1 MLFHF
6 APAIGWMND
15 PNGLIHW
22 NGRHHLFY
30 QHNPASTTFGTMRWG
45 HASSTDLINWQEHSE
60 ALRPGFDGTS
70 YDADGCYSG
79 CAIADDDGG
88 VTLLYTGVAGPM
100 QLPCLARSTQPNLER
115 FEKDAGNPI
124 IEQHP
129 GPETLAFRDHSVRR
143 QADQWHQAIGG
154 KTSDRGGTIFGYTST
169 NLRDWTFD
177 RLVLD
182 ATRCDIPSA
191 IWECPDV
198 FDTDASTVLILSL
211 MADETEPLRDAI
223 PLIWYATGEWVDG
236 QLKPDITGLLDHGD
250 RLYAPQS
257 YWAADG
263 RRIQFGWIRTDLDPA
278 PVGDSIGVMSAPRE
292 LVARED
298 GRLSVTPVR
307 ELQRLRDTPTV
318 VASVPGATHTTVELA
333 APTGAIEIFPR
344 RIAHHCRHD
353 PLGRWSIRP
362 CVPHRPEPTAIRGQR
377 RPGAADPSVRPRHR
391 RGVPRGRGGD
401 LDRPHPGGCHP
412 RRDRPRTLA
421 RPDKDHLLAASTGA
435 AGPRLTGQPAVLGVS
450 PRRTAARARS
460 AAARRR
466 RSAAPRRASPAGR
479 GFHGN
484 RPSLD
489 EPPGPRVADEE
500 RRDDEMQLVG
510 QVGGEELRVHRP
522 AALDHQPP
530 HAAAVEVLADPV
542 HVHRLRRRRRRSRPR
557 RADRGPRSTVALAQ

>member
-124 IEQHP
+124 IEQPP

-211 MADETEPLRDAI
+211 MADETEPFREAI

-236 QLKPDITGLLDHGD
+236 QLKPDITGLLDHGN

-257 YWAADG
+257 YWATDG

-318 VASVPGATHTTVELA
+318 VDLVPGETRTTVELA
-333 APTGAIEIFPR
+333 VPTSAIEI
-344 RIAHHCRHD
+344 
-353 PLGRWSIRP
+353 
-362 CVPHRPEPTAIRGQR
+362 
-377 RPGAADPSVRPRHR
+377 
-391 RGVPRGRGGD
+391 
-401 LDRPHPGGCHP
+401 
-412 RRDRPRTLA
+412 
-421 RPDKDHLLAASTGA
+421 
-435 AGPRLTGQPAVLGVS
+435 
-450 PRRTAARARS
+450 
-460 AAARRR
+460 
-466 RSAAPRRASPAGR
+466 
-479 GFHGN
+479 
-484 RPSLD
+484 SLD
-489 EPPGPRVADEE
+489 ESHTTVTAIH
-500 RRDDEMQLVG
+500 LVDG
-510 QVGGEELRVHRP
+510 RSDRAFLVDLTRLPFEGN
-522 AALDHQPP
+522 
-530 HAAAVEVLADPV
+530 ADPAPLTLLFDHGIIEV
-542 HVHRLRRRRRRSRPR
+542 FRAGVAATWTDLILAGVTRVEIDHARSREPTKITCWPLR
-557 RADRGPRSTVALAQ
+557 PVPPSAG